1 MIQPK
6 KTFRYTT
13 KFVISVIAMS
23 LAACTGTESANSP
36 IDSPSSPASPV
47 ATSSPQATA
56 SSNTVAIPGVNNVN
70 EISFKAAAK
79 NSSGFFDA
87 INGSNTQRVE
97 IQKGVPVTASG
108 WAILPEEGK
117 LPDRVII
124 TYGDNNSVVAVAP
137 VNLERP
143 DVLKAL
149 KSPAYKNSGWSATLD
164 SSNLPASEVVLK
176 AWAYN
181 SATKE
186 ANQLGNTRE
195 IVVRN

>member
-1 MIQPK
+1 MIQRK

-13 KFVISVIAMS
+13 KFVSSVIAIS
-23 LAACTGTESANSP
+23 LAACAGTESANSP
-36 IDSPSSPASPV
+36 VDSPSSPASPV

-87 INGSNTQRVE
+87 INGSSTQRVE
-97 IQKGVPVTASG
+97 IQKGAPITASG
-108 WAILPEEGK
+108 WAILPEQGK

-149 KSPAYKNSGWSATLD
+149 KSPAYKNSGWSAILD
-164 SSNLPASEVVLK
+164 SSTLPVGEVVLK
-176 AWAYN
+176 AWSYN
-181 SATKE
+181 SALKE
-186 ANQLGNTRE
+186 ATQLQPTHQ
-195 IVVRN
+195 VVVLE